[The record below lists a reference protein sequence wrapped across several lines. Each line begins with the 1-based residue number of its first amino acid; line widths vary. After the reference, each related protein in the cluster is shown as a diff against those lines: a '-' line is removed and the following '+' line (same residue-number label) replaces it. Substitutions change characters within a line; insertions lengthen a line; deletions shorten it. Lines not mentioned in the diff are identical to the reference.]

1 MSERDDTKRDD
12 TKRMRGRGPGC
23 EAESVERPLEAF
35 TDALRDVVQSST
47 QRSAEH
53 GRPYTRPDALFFASD
68 DAIAASEILDVY
80 SRRRDEKDGDGDG
93 DERSGGGDGGGSG
106 GGGEIAVEEGS
117 GFAHALETTGDTA
130 ARFKNTSAAT
140 GRSVPPSSDGKKKHH
155 LGRIHPLAGVRL
167 LRLSETAELLSHLDA
182 TNQRQG
188 RLFHSAFTRLNSY
201 LALLISNK
209 KHAYLPESSLNFKR
223 VRV

>member
-1 MSERDDTKRDD
+1 M
-12 TKRMRGRGPGC
+12 
-23 EAESVERPLEAF
+23 ERPLEAF
-35 TDALRDVVQSST
+35 TDALRDVVQRST

-68 DAIAASEILDVY
+68 DAAAASKILDVY
-80 SRRRDEKDGDGDG
+80 SRRRDEKDGDGDGDG

-117 GFAHALETTGDTA
+117 GFARALETTGDTA
-130 ARFKNTSAAT
+130 ARFKSTSAAT
-140 GRSVPPSSDGKKKHH
+140 GRSVPSSSDGEKKKHH

-167 LRLSETAELLSHLDA
+167 LRLSETAELFSHLDA

-188 RLFHSAFTRLNSY
+188 RFFHSAFTRLNSY
-201 LALLISNK
+201 LAHLISSK